1 MKPKYK
7 RIMLKLSG
15 EGLADGGE
23 EMFSPAI
30 AADLVSQ
37 IKAVHN
43 AGTDICLVIG
53 GGNIF
58 RGRSAPK
65 GLPRSVA
72 DQMGMMATVMN
83 GLFLQEALKKAD
95 LDVRLMSSLDVPK
108 VCESYVYEKAAGYL
122 EKRRIV
128 IFAGG
133 TGNPFFT
140 TDSAATLKAAEM
152 NCDVVLKA
160 TQVDGVYD
168 SDPKKN
174 PNAKR
179 YEAVSFDEA
188 IQKELKVMDT
198 TALALAREN
207 NIPIVVF
214 AQSERNSLVDVVC
227 GKGNFTVM
235 RKEV

>member
-1 MKPKYK
+1 METKYK

-15 EGLADGGE
+15 EGLADNGE

-30 AADLVSQ
+30 VEDLVRQ
-37 IKAVHN
+37 IKSIYD

-65 GLPRSVA
+65 GLVRSVA
-72 DQMGMMATVMN
+72 DQMGMMATIMN
-83 GLFLQEALKKAD
+83 GLFLQEAIKKAN
-95 LDVRLMSSLDVPK
+95 LPVRLLSSLDIPK
-108 VCESYVYEKAAGYL
+108 VCESYIYGKAISYL
-122 EKRRIV
+122 ERRRIV

-133 TGNPFFT
+133 TGNPYFT

-168 SDPKKN
+168 CDPKKN

-179 YEAVSFDEA
+179 YETVSFDEA
-188 IQKELKVMDT
+188 IEKELKVMDT
-198 TALALAREN
+198 TAIALAREN

-214 AQSERNSLVDVVC
+214 AQSEKDAIIDVVC

-235 RKEV
+235 KKEV